1 MEVRAT
7 AKYLRVQP
15 RKVRIVADELRGRPA
30 VYSAALLQYHPSKG
44 ARFLRKVLVN
54 AMANAKENHQIN
66 PEDLRIATIFV
77 DEGPV
82 LKRMKARA
90 MGRGFRIEKKTSHI
104 TVVVEEDFENAGAR
118 KAKQKSMAKP
128 RPTFGTPKKTAAG
141 KKKKGAEAPV
151 EEVLQPE
158 EVGDATATA
167 GIASAGTVSLTAD
180 MAKLGVERPISSL
193 TPAAAGMV
201 YGPGDLSEGVTPKPV
216 AAVEETEAT
225 PVVEEATPVTESE
238 APEEEGGAAEEVATE
253 TTAEAEGAN

>member
-30 VYSAALLQYHPSKG
+30 VYSAALLQYHPSKS
-44 ARFLRKVLVN
+44 ARFLRKVLIN

-66 PEDLRIATIFV
+66 PEDLKLAAIFV

-118 KAKQKSMAKP
+118 KAKQKSTAKP
-128 RPTFGTPKKTAAG
+128 RPTFGAPKKAAAG

-158 EVGDATATA
+158 E
-167 GIASAGTVSLTAD
+167 
-180 MAKLGVERPISSL
+180 E
-193 TPAAAGMV
+193 
-201 YGPGDLSEGVTPKPV
+201 
-216 AAVEETEAT
+216 
-225 PVVEEATPVTESE
+225 VV
-238 APEEEGGAAEEVATE
+238 E
-253 TTAEAEGAN
+253 TTAA